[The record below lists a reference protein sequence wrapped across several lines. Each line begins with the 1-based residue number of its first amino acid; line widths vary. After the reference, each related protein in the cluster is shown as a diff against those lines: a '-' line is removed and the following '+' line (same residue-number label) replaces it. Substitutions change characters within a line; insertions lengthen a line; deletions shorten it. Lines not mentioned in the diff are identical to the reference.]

1 VGLHRVDAG
10 PVDIEELFM
19 TKDEALRYVLAALE
33 WNLPVIEDY
42 GDKEQLNR
50 QRKAITA
57 NKQALEQPVQEPVA
71 WMTINAYGEEDDIW
85 YENPEGHLIEGWTYK
100 PLYTT
105 PPASHEK
112 DCVPCVVVTT
122 SSGVFIQ
129 LPEDAARKLA
139 DDILRN
145 ANYLWPMDEEN
156 T

>member
-1 VGLHRVDAG
+1 VGRGGLHRVDAG
-10 PVDIEELFM
+10 SVDIEELFM
-19 TKDEALRYVLAALE
+19 NLANNYVA
-33 WNLPVIEDY
+33 V
-42 GDKEQLNR
+42 G
-50 QRKAITA
+50 
-57 NKQALEQPVQEPVA
+57 
-71 WMTINAYGEEDDIW
+71 
-85 YENPEGHLIEGWTYK
+85 
-100 PLYTT
+100 
-105 PPASHEK
+105 ASHEK